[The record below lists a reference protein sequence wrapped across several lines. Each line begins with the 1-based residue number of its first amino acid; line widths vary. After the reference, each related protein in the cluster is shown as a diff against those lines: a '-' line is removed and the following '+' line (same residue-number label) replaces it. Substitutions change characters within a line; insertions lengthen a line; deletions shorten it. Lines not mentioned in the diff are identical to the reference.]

1 VHLELQRRQQEWLDW
16 RRQDAAAYAN
26 FYHDL
31 VNASFQPS
39 AAIEERLKGYIEN
52 IDGGKDDNKRL
63 PELSLPTRLQP
74 NGCMVAHYRAKHPG
88 EPYRQTWNTTILEQR
103 ALHAVNCA

>member
-52 IDGGKDDNKRL
+52 IDGGKTTTNVC
-63 PELSLPTRLQP
+63 P
-74 NGCMVAHYRAKHPG
+74 NFRCQLDCSQMVV
-88 EPYRQTWNTTILEQR
+88 W
-103 ALHAVNCA
+103 